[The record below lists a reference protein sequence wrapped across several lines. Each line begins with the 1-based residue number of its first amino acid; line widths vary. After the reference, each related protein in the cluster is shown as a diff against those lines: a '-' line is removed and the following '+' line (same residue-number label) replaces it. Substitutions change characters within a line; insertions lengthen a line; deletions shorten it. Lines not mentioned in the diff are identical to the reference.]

1 MQKTPTPVS
10 ARRSRRP
17 ASKAPT
23 HKQRPASGSSSGSRL
38 EPDLDPAPELR
49 LRNSTPDAEHDL
61 VELWRQ
67 YRQIGSDVLRTR
79 LIVHY
84 MSSHVRKIAARL
96 HATLPRQVDL
106 EDLVQQGYLGLV
118 DSMERFD
125 IDRDIKFE
133 TFSSQRIYGAMQDYL
148 RKIDPTPRPM
158 RKRTKQ
164 MQALVEDFRK
174 EHGRMPT
181 DDEVRQQLDL
191 TSDEFRR
198 VLASSNAPMT
208 LSLNGRPSRDDG
220 AMDEDPMPVLE
231 DGGEGGP
238 LRQIEESGLKQWIT
252 RGLDQRDRLILILY
266 YYEQLT
272 MKEIGQTLGISESRV
287 SQRLDSILQCLRSR
301 FAYNEALEE
310 FVMD

>member
-1 MQKTPTPVS
+1 MPKTT
-10 ARRSRRP
+10 
-17 ASKAPT
+17 T
-23 HKQRPASGSSSGSRL
+23 
-38 EPDLDPAPELR
+38 PAPVR
-49 LRNSTPDAEHDL
+49 PKRNSAVPATAQTGHSESASRFEAPLAEGH
-61 VELWRQ
+61 VENEQDIQQIWRD
-67 YRQIGSDVLRTR
+67 YRRLNSEVLRTR

-84 MSSHVRKIAARL
+84 MNSHVRKIAARL

-106 EDLVQQGYLGLV
+106 EDLVQQGYIGLV
-118 DSMERFD
+118 ESMSRFD

-164 MQALVEDFRK
+164 MQALVENFRK
-174 EHGRMPT
+174 KFGRSPT
-181 DDEVRQQLDL
+181 DDEVREQLEL
-191 TSDEFRR
+191 SSEEFRR
-198 VLASSNAPMT
+198 VLASSSAPMT
-208 LSLNGRPSRDDG
+208 LSLTGRPGRDENGD
-220 AMDEDPMPVLE
+220 DESMPVLE
-231 DGGEGGP
+231 DDDGVGP
-238 LRQIEESGLKQWIT
+238 LRTIEESGLKQWIT

-272 MKEIGQTLGISESRV
+272 MKEIGRTLGISESRV

-301 FAYNEALEE
+301 FAYSEALEE